1 MLIAKRPADTMYTVI
16 LLATSPFVRAEIGNF
31 LSAQDVVIFAEF
43 APSDDFSEFLSEVD
57 AVIWEVDEQDT
68 LFLDPAGFEVPLL
81 ALVHAPEEAAR
92 ALRYGA
98 VGVVNRTVSAER
110 LLCVLEAL
118 VQGFVVLEP
127 AFLLPTPVNDIP
139 FETLSPREQSVLE
152 LLAEGMSNKT
162 IAKQLE
168 ISDHTVKFHLNSIL
182 SKLGATSRTEAV
194 TKAVRAGLLRL

>member
-1 MLIAKRPADTMYTVI
+1 MYTVL
-16 LLATSPFVRAEIGNF
+16 LLAISPFVRAELGNF

-43 APSDDFSEFLSEVD
+43 APSDDFSEFLPEVD
-57 AVIWEVDEQDT
+57 AVIWEVDEQDA
-68 LFLDPAGFEVPLL
+68 LSLDPAGFEVPLL
-81 ALVHAPEEAAR
+81 ALVRAPEEAAR

-110 LLCVLEAL
+110 LLSVLETL
-118 VQGFVVLEP
+118 VQGFVVLDP
-127 AFLLPTPVNDIP
+127 AFLVHSPTDDIP
-139 FETLSPREQSVLE
+139 FESLTPREQSVLE

-182 SKLGATSRTEAV
+182 NKLGATSRTEAV
-194 TKAVRAGLLRL
+194 TKAVRAGLLKL